1 MAREKERET
10 GGKEAEERSSGQTGG
25 HNVGEIPRELR

>member
-1 MAREKERET
+1 MAGEKEGET

-25 HNVGEIPRELR
+25 HHAGEIPRELR